1 MDLPLS
7 WQVFDIMYLNR
18 NGLKYKGLWHL
29 MYVLCSEEEINV
41 FEIDLIVIMNFKEEQ
56 DSGGEVWKNSKA
68 A

>member
-29 MYVLCSEEEINV
+29 MYVLCWEEEINV

>member
-7 WQVFDIMYLNR
+7 WQVFDMYLNR
-18 NGLKYKGLWHL
+18 NGLRYKDLWHL

-41 FEIDLIVIMNFKEEQ
+41 LEIDLIVITNFKEEQ

>member
-1 MDLPLS
+1 
-7 WQVFDIMYLNR
+7 
-18 NGLKYKGLWHL
+18 

-41 FEIDLIVIMNFKEEQ
+41 LEIDLIVIMNFKEEQ

>member
-7 WQVFDIMYLNR
+7 WQVFDMYLNR
-18 NGLKYKGLWHL
+18 NGLRYKDSWHL
-29 MYVLCSEEEINV
+29 VLCSEEEINV
-41 FEIDLIVIMNFKEEQ
+41 LEIDLIVITNFKEEQ